1 MYIKAIKLNRVL
13 LRWIG
18 TAILILAAVF
28 LTLSL
33 AHARQIR
40 ASTTVKPV
48 RFTGIKTNE
57 DRVGFLKQF
66 GWDVE
71 EAAIEV
77 VQVTIPKQFDQVY
90 LEYNAL
96 QKTQGLDLVK
106 YQGKTAKRWTYRVL
120 NYPGA
125 EGEVVANLLLCG
137 NRIIACDISSTELGG
152 FMQGVQ
158 MPTPTVSSSPAQLA
172 AEEPETAAAADVGE
186 EVPTMIEEPGQ
197 P

>member
-1 MYIKAIKLNRVL
+1 MVN
-13 LRWIG
+13 
-18 TAILILAAVF
+18 
-28 LTLSL
+28 
-33 AHARQIR
+33 
-40 ASTTVKPV
+40 
-48 RFTGIKTNE
+48 N
-57 DRVGFLKQF
+57 
-66 GWDVE
+66 
-71 EAAIEV
+71 
-77 VQVTIPKQFDQVY
+77 
-90 LEYNAL
+90 
-96 QKTQGLDLVK
+96 
-106 YQGKTAKRWTYRVL
+106 QGKTAKRWTYRVL
-120 NYPGA
+120 NYPDA